1 MGIFGK
7 ISKKQDPAWL
17 WERHEVIASCKLLI
31 HMGLLENNNISAEA
45 QSVITLGLV
54 VPTLGDSGEKGFWKK
69 VQNEVSAISIDDA
82 IYVLKKMTRAKRT
95 ILLATLNTV
104 AYTDDVD
111 DGQYNGEMTEEE
123 GGFWDYVQENLDPD
137 LSIHKSGYKL

>member
-1 MGIFGK
+1 
-7 ISKKQDPAWL
+7 
-17 WERHEVIASCKLLI
+17 
-31 HMGLLENNNISAEA
+31 MGLLENNNISAEA
-45 QSVITLGLV
+45 LSVITLGLV
-54 VPTLGDSGEKGFWKK
+54 IPTLGDSSEKSFWKK

-82 IYVLKKMTRAKRT
+82 IYVVKKMTRAKRT

-123 GGFWDYVQENLDPD
+123 GGILG
-137 LSIHKSGYKL
+137 LCSRKLRSRFKYT

>member
-1 MGIFGK
+1 
-7 ISKKQDPAWL
+7 
-17 WERHEVIASCKLLI
+17 
-31 HMGLLENNNISAEA
+31 MGLLENNNNISSEA

-54 VPTLGDSGEKGFWKK
+54 VPTSGDSGEKGFWKK

-82 IYVLKKMTRAKRT
+82 IYVVKKMTRAKRT

-123 GGFWDYVQENLDPD
+123 GGILG
-137 LSIHKSGYKL
+137 LCSRKLRSRFKYT